1 MNVKAVCIRESRS
14 GLLCASLDASQDAFL
29 YVRLTGEIQAIN
41 RLGRELVH
49 GVFAQQGRA
58 PAIAE
63 APLPFAA
70 VLFRLVSNLRES
82 PDFPSDASQGVVTL
96 LGRPHRYYAAPYV
109 ERLHTCGFVLR
120 LVPEIRRAAAPGEG
134 SGGWPLT
141 RREREI
147 VTLLSRGR
155 HTAEICALLAI
166 SRETFKTH
174 LKHLYEKT
182 GAGNRV
188 DLMVRVGK
196 GRAS

>member
-1 MNVKAVCIRESRS
+1 VIDKATPRRESRTR
-14 GLLCASLDASQDAFL
+14 LLHASLDTTQDLFL

-41 RLGRELVH
+41 RRGRELLH
-49 GVFAQQGRA
+49 GLFTREGREA
-58 PAIAE
+58 VISE

-70 VLFRLVSNLRES
+70 VLFRLVLDLREA
-82 PDFPSDASQGVVTL
+82 PGLPFDTSQGVVTL
-96 LGRPHRYYAAPYV
+96 FDRPHRYYAAPYV
-109 ERLHTCGFVLR
+109 ERFQTCGFVLR
-120 LVPEIRRAAAPGEG
+120 LVPEIPRTAVPGEE
-134 SGGWPLT
+134 SGGFPLT

-147 VTLLSRGR
+147 VTLLARGR

-174 LKHLYEKT
+174 LKHVYEKT
-182 GAGNRV
+182 GAVSRV